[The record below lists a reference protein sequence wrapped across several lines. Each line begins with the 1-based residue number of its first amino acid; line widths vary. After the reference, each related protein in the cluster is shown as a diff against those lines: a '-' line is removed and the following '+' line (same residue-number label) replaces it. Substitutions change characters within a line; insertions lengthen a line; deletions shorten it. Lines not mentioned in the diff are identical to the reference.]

1 MDYTTQWD
9 FSVLERIAAGRTP
22 LLDSFFSV
30 FTHLGDPVV
39 WVVLL
44 IALLAFKKT
53 RRIGICI
60 TAAILLDLLLC
71 NLILKPL
78 VCRPRPYI
86 LREVAL
92 LVKAETDAS
101 FPSGHAAA
109 SFTLAFCLAFR
120 KNKWALPAFL
130 FAAVLAYSRLYLYL
144 HFPTDVF
151 GGIAVGLMCGALG
164 AYLGSLLLR
173 RCFVAEKP

>member
-1 MDYTTQWD
+1 MNAIMQWD
-9 FSVLERIAAGRTP
+9 FSVLDQIAAGRTP
-22 LLDSFFSV
+22 VLDSFFSV

-44 IALLAFKKT
+44 IALLAFRKT

-60 TAAILLDLLLC
+60 TAAVILDLLLC

-78 VCRPRPYI
+78 VCRPRPYA

-101 FPSGHAAA
+101 FPSGHAAS
-109 SFTLAFCLAFR
+109 SFAMAFCLAFR

-130 FAAVLAYSRLYLYL
+130 FAALLAYSRLYLYL
-144 HFPTDVF
+144 HFPTDVL
-151 GGIAVGLMCGALG
+151 GGIAVGFMCGTLG

-173 RCFVAEKP
+173 RFSITRE